1 MSSLG
6 IAIAYGL
13 YTICVLLVGVF
24 LGRKM
29 IGKDGEPTPILPPKK
44 QDHGAVSYNDPY
56 LEAVIGAKAYEERVK
71 TIEGDL

>member
-1 MSSLG
+1 MNAADLIYMAFSVFMLLLG
-6 IAIAYGL
+6 VY
-13 YTICVLLVGVF
+13 

-29 IGKDGEPTPILPPKK
+29 TDRDGNPSPILPPKK
-44 QDHGAVSYNDPY
+44 QSHGAVSYNDPY